1 MNIGVHGS
9 FRISESHLIVNE
21 AFVLKDRGQGFDC
34 LTAPLGLA
42 DTSFPPTIHL
52 FCWPPCGWWQILP
65 ALTSRRC
72 FFSHLLTLLPLACQG
87 QELTIRQISL
97 LGFRDLVLLKVK
109 LDDLLLLAQPQLPSS
124 IVQMLLI
131 LQVRPGGDI
140 TAG

>member
-1 MNIGVHGS
+1 MLAPTWWVADPAS
-9 FRISESHLIVNE
+9 SHL
-21 AFVLKDRGQGFDC
+21 
-34 LTAPLGLA
+34 P
-42 DTSFPPTIHL
+42 
-52 FCWPPCGWWQILP
+52 
-65 ALTSRRC
+65 
-72 FFSHLLTLLPLACQG
+72 TLLLLSCQG

-131 LQVRPGGDI
+131 LQVRLGGDI